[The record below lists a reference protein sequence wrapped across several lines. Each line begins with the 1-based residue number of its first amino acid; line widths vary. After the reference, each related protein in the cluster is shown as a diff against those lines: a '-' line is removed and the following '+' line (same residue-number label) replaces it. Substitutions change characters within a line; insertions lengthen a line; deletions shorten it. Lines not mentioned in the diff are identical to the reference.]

1 MSEHIMWNPGKQ
13 PDILGGPDSFGNIE
27 WTYPEIIE
35 FIYEPLRKKYP
46 DYITR
51 TSIGFDGSGKYETW
65 AYEFTPEKYQKTI
78 YLQSGVHVIE
88 TDGYFGLA
96 RLLTLIAER
105 ADSRLE
111 WIRDNVRLLVVP
123 CVSVWGISN
132 KGSYEDIM
140 GPGRWNIPH
149 NREGV
154 NSNRDYVNKAAKETV
169 NVIRYFEKYAPDV
182 DFLFDC
188 HSTTEDGWGA
198 YLLPYVNGMPED
210 LAEKLKG
217 LNRRLYEKN
226 PTSYPIAYMG
236 DNDHYPR
243 PIKDSFIDGFW
254 DEFGVPGATLEHT
267 DYIYDS
273 KLGTSTAMTLSV
285 ELYGNHL
292 LQAAEDEAFSGRR
305 KDTKR

>member
-1 MSEHIMWNPGKQ
+1 MAEHVLWNPGEQ
-13 PDILGGPDSFGNIE
+13 PDILGKEGSFGDIE

-35 FIYEPLRKKYP
+35 NLYEPLRKKYP

-51 TSIGFDGSGKYETW
+51 TSIGFDSTGKYETW
-65 AYEFTPEKYQKTI
+65 GYEFTPKEYQKTI

-96 RLLTLIAER
+96 RLLTLIADRTDER
-105 ADSRLE
+105 LA
-111 WIRDNVRLLVVP
+111 WIRDHVRLIVVP
-123 CVSVWGISN
+123 CVSVWGVSN

-140 GPGRWNIPH
+140 GPGRWEILH

-154 NSNRDYVNKAAKETV
+154 NPNRDYAAKVTHETV
-169 NVIRYFEKYAPDV
+169 NVIAYFRKYESEIE
-182 DFLFDC
+182 FLFDC

-217 LNRRLYEKN
+217 LNRRLYAKN
-226 PTSYPIAYMG
+226 PTTYPMAYMG
-236 DNDHYPR
+236 DNAHYPR
-243 PIKDSFIDGFW
+243 PIQNSFIDGFW

-267 DYIYDS
+267 DYIYDDR
-273 KLGTSTAMTLSV
+273 LGTSRAMTLSV

-292 LQAAEDEAFSGRR
+292 LQVVEDEAFMGR
-305 KDTKR
+305 KKEVKK